1 MRLTDVAIRKAKPRA
16 SAYKLTDGKGLF
28 LWVQPSG
35 SKWWRYAYRYNGKPK
50 MLALGTYPE
59 YSLAEVREAHAKARK
74 VLASG
79 IDPCEAKKEHKRQ
92 ILLNAENSFEKVAR
106 EWHQVKSATLDQ
118 RYAGFVLRRL
128 EADIFPKLGT
138 RPIRNITAPELLGV
152 IRFVEARG
160 ALEVAHR
167 LLKSCGQIF
176 MYGIATGHADCN
188 PADSLQDALKP
199 MKKGHF
205 AYLHEKEL
213 PEFLW
218 ALETYKGMR
227 QAQLATKLL
236 LLTFVRTK
244 ELRGA
249 MWSEIN
255 WEKAEWHISAERM
268 KMRRPH
274 IVPLSSQA
282 LTILHELKQLNGR
295 WKYIFPNPYK
305 PIKCMSENAVL
316 NVIDR
321 MGYGGRATGHG
332 FRHTASTILNEH
344 GFNRDH
350 IELQLAH
357 VETNKVRGVYNH
369 AQYLAERHKMM
380 QWWADSLDAMRKQHD
395 KPLMRIGKRAER
407 FVAH

>member
-1 MRLTDVAIRKAKPRA
+1 MRLTDVAIRKAKPRDK
-16 SAYKLTDGKGLF
+16 AYKLTDGKGLF

-59 YSLAEVREAHAKARK
+59 YTLAEVREAHAKARK

-138 RPIRNITAPELLGV
+138 RPIRNITAPELLSV
-152 IRFVEARG
+152 IRLVEARG

-176 MYGIATGHADCN
+176 MYGVATGHADCN

-213 PEFLW
+213 PEFLS
-218 ALETYKGMR
+218 ALETYQGMR

-282 LTILHELKQLNGR
+282 LTILHELKQLNSR

-332 FRHTASTILNEH
+332 FRHTASTILNER

-380 QWWADSLDAMRKQHD
+380 QWWSDSLDTMRKQYD
-395 KPLMRIGKRAER
+395 KPLMLDRKAG
-407 FVAH
+407 